1 MSSLIGYLDP
11 NVNPKHMYIR
21 ATLNILSLCV
31 FMCVYERERETERQQ
46 RDRKIETERNNK

>member
-31 FMCVYERERETERQQ
+31 FMCVYERERDRETAKRQKD
-46 RDRKIETERNNK
+46 RDREK